1 MASNYNRVGR
11 PAVLLLSSR
20 GDRLLARRE
29 EYADLV
35 SLDV

>member
-1 MASNYNRVGR
+1 MACNYNRLGR
-11 PAVLLLSSR
+11 PVVLLLSSQ